1 MTVVGAPGV
10 GKSRLVAEFL
20 SVLGDGVNEVRRLR
34 GRCPPYGE
42 GVTFWALG
50 EIVKAHAGIL
60 ESDDPATAT
69 AKLDLVLP
77 EDTPDRQWLRQR
89 LFPLIGLESSSAAE
103 REEAFTAWRT
113 FLEVIASDGPT
124 VLLFEDL
131 HWADEAMLA
140 FLRDLVS
147 RCGAVPLVLVGT
159 ARPELYERYPPFGAA
174 APNVTRLDLGPLSE
188 ADTSRLIS
196 ALLHQGVLP
205 GDVRS
210 LLLERAGGNPLY
222 AEEFVRLLQDR
233 GLLVR
238 SGRTMALAEG
248 AEVAFPQGIR
258 ALIAARLDLLPAR
271 SKATLQDAAVTGR
284 SFWAGAVA
292 ATGGLGDPE
301 ITRALHELARKEL
314 VRPSEVSSIRGE
326 SEYAFWHALVQEAA
340 YAQIP
345 RAQRAEKHSRVAAW
359 IESVAGQRVEDHA
372 EILAHHYT
380 QALDLALDS
389 GQTVQAREL
398 EAPSLR
404 FLTLAGERALGLDT
418 ATAEAHFGSAL
429 RLAPPPHP
437 DRPEILARWA
447 DAVRQSGR
455 QVEAAKAL
463 QEAVGSFRERADMT
477 RAAAAMTT
485 LANVLWF
492 MGDANSRRIAADA
505 VALLESEPPGPALVE
520 AYSELTRV
528 DVLRGEFREGI
539 QWAGRALALAG
550 DLGLEEPAKALGY
563 RGLARGELGDAGGL
577 EDIRKSLW
585 LALDRGLGWEAAVQ
599 YNNLGMTLWQ
609 FEGPVPAL
617 AALAEGMEFAERRGI
632 VEFSIAVA
640 TLDLRFE
647 LGSWDEAL
655 ATAEELVVI
664 PLSNESA
671 YLARYSV
678 PDKA

>member
-1 MTVVGAPGV
+1 MVGEQTYRATAAVFDYQELEPARVKGNADPIPIWRPLAAGSPSGDQVSSGHTERLVGREEEKRVLTALFERSASEGKVQLVTVVGAPGV
-10 GKSRLVAEFL
+10 GKSRLVAKFL

-372 EILAHHYT
+372 EIPRSPLHAGPGSCAGLRTDGPGQGARGSQPSIPHPGRRAGPGPGHGHGGGSLW
-380 QALDLALDS
+380 QRPAARSAAAS
-389 GQTVQAREL
+389 GPSRDPRPLGRRRAAVR
-398 EAPSLR
+398 APGR
-404 FLTLAGERALGLDT
+404 GGEGPAGGGGLFPGAGRHDKGRGGHDHPRERALVHGGR
-418 ATAEAHFGSAL
+418 EQ
-429 RLAPPPHP
+429 PPH
-437 DRPEILARWA
+437 RGGRGRVARVRTPWPRSGRGLFGA
-447 DAVRQSGR
+447 DA
-455 QVEAAKAL
+455 
-463 QEAVGSFRERADMT
+463 
-477 RAAAAMTT
+477 
-485 LANVLWF
+485 
-492 MGDANSRRIAADA
+492 RRR
-505 VALLESEPPGPALVE
+505 S
-520 AYSELTRV
+520 T
-528 DVLRGEFREGI
+528 
-539 QWAGRALALAG
+539 W
-550 DLGLEEPAKALGY
+550 
-563 RGLARGELGDAGGL
+563 
-577 EDIRKSLW
+577 
-585 LALDRGLGWEAAVQ
+585 
-599 YNNLGMTLWQ
+599 
-609 FEGPVPAL
+609 
-617 AALAEGMEFAERRGI
+617 
-632 VEFSIAVA
+632 
-640 TLDLRFE
+640 
-647 LGSWDEAL
+647 
-655 ATAEELVVI
+655 
-664 PLSNESA
+664 
-671 YLARYSV
+671 
-678 PDKA
+678 